1 MKAATIG
8 KPLAGGKVHESVA
21 ASEADNVSRKSVY
34 VWQVP
39 IRVFHWV
46 NAAAIVI
53 LMLTGIYIGHPFITP
68 ANNGE
73 AYYHF
78 FMGWVRNIHFF
89 TAFVFTANLIFRA
102 YWTFRGNHYA
112 KSQILQKKF
121 WSGMV
126 ETLKFYLFIPNHKPH
141 YIGHNPLAQLTYWLF
156 IGVGSVL
163 MVLTGYYLFF
173 QPQPDTVFGKAF
185 AWVPLVFGGSDFTVR
200 SWHHLIAWCFMI
212 FIVVHVYMSIRDDW
226 VGRDGTMTSIFTGFK
241 YEPVSE
247 LPDDAASGSGVGSAV
262 AGIEKITILGVGN
275 TLYSDEGLG
284 IHVLP
289 RLEQALRDLPNLEF
303 VDGTTEGMQLL
314 APVEATN
321 ALIVVDAINAG
332 RQPGTPIELK
342 KDEIPAFNG
351 IKMSVH
357 QIGLQ
362 EVLSAA
368 QLRDRLPQKM
378 VMFGIQPAS
387 LKIGTEMSSTV
398 EQAIPELIGRIRKQI
413 ADWREKK

>member
-1 MKAATIG
+1 M
-8 KPLAGGKVHESVA
+8 
-21 ASEADNVSRKSVY
+21 
-34 VWQVP
+34 
-39 IRVFHWV
+39 
-46 NAAAIVI
+46 
-53 LMLTGIYIGHPFITP
+53 
-68 ANNGE
+68 
-73 AYYHF
+73 
-78 FMGWVRNIHFF
+78 
-89 TAFVFTANLIFRA
+89 
-102 YWTFRGNHYA
+102 
-112 KSQILQKKF
+112 
-121 WSGMV
+121 
-126 ETLKFYLFIPNHKPH
+126 
-141 YIGHNPLAQLTYWLF
+141 
-156 IGVGSVL
+156 
-163 MVLTGYYLFF
+163 
-173 QPQPDTVFGKAF
+173 
-185 AWVPLVFGGSDFTVR
+185 
-200 SWHHLIAWCFMI
+200 
-212 FIVVHVYMSIRDDW
+212 
-226 VGRDGTMTSIFTGFK
+226 
-241 YEPVSE
+241 
-247 LPDDAASGSGVGSAV
+247 
-262 AGIEKITILGVGN
+262 EKITILGVGN